1 MNNYSN
7 PFYMKFMYPFLLAAT
22 LVGSSGKSYAQ
33 SEKGDTS
40 KRVKVIIKDEAN
52 EQSIIT
58 GPIHFR
64 LDEKE
69 SPPKGIRVPA
79 PARPASL
86 PPLNHW
92 TSARS
97 FPCDTCLVWVMDP
110 NKPSDSATAYRLI
123 VNPRVFEFRFREEH
137 EADQGWSSDDER
149 LPRVAESLVKRTVFA
164 VGFTGLSNEFTIG
177 PRVPELNTAKSVSC
191 YLGFVEGGLKLDRA
205 GRLRIWSGLGYE
217 WDNYRFENP
226 AVRLGTLDTFPPLG
240 STTQHFTI
248 DSTQNSKKS
257 KLVGQYLTIPLMI
270 GIHSSEDADEKLNVL
285 VGCHIGYRL
294 RSHAKYVFEN
304 DGREK
309 WRNSFQMNDWKVSP
323 YVEVGYNRFRV
334 YAKYN
339 MNPLFRQNGGNP
351 AAQQFTIGL
360 LTTFS

>member
-1 MNNYSN
+1 
-7 PFYMKFMYPFLLAAT
+7 MYPCLLAAT
-22 LVGSSGKSYAQ
+22 LVGFSGRIFSQ
-33 SEKGDTS
+33 SEKTDTS
-40 KRVKVIIKDEAN
+40 KRVKVIIKDEAF
-52 EQSIIT
+52 EAPIAT
-58 GPIHFR
+58 EPIHFR
-64 LDEKE
+64 WEDRE
-69 SPPKGIRVPA
+69 SLPKGIRVPA
-79 PARPASL
+79 PAIPATM

-110 NKPSDSATAYRLI
+110 KKPLDSATAYRLI

-137 EADQGWSSDDER
+137 EADQGWNRDDER
-149 LPRVAESLVKRTVFA
+149 LPGVAEPLVRRSVFA
-164 VGFTGLSNEFTIG
+164 VGFTGLRNEFTNG
-177 PRVPELNTAKSVSC
+177 PRVPELNTSKSVSC
-191 YLGFVEGGLKLDRA
+191 YLGLFEGGLKLDRA
-205 GRLRIWSGLGYE
+205 GRLRIWSGAGYE

-226 AVRLGTLDTFPPLG
+226 AVRLSVVDTFSPLG
-240 STTQHFTI
+240 STTQHFSI
-248 DSTQNSKKS
+248 DSTQACKKS

-270 GIHSSEDADEKLNVL
+270 GIHSSEDADEQLNVL

-294 RSHAKYVFEN
+294 RSHAKYMFEN

-323 YVEVGYNRFRV
+323 YIEVGYNRFRV

>member
-1 MNNYSN
+1 MKSMN
-7 PFYMKFMYPFLLAAT
+7 PLLSAAVCLFAAGNSVAQTVKTDT
-22 LVGSSGKSYAQ
+22 LKVQ
-33 SEKGDTS
+33 TP
-40 KRVKVIIKDEAN
+40 KRIKLVVKDENTARDMV
-52 EQSIIT
+52 T
-58 GPIHFR
+58 GPIDFR
-64 LDEKE
+64 TDESE
-69 SPPKGIRVPA
+69 IPPKGIRVPA
-79 PARPASL
+79 PAMPANL

-92 TSARS
+92 TSARD

-123 VNPRVFEFRFREEH
+123 VNPRFFEFRFREEH
-137 EADQGWSSDDER
+137 KTDEGWSSDEES
-149 LPRVAESLVKRTVFA
+149 LPRVAEPLVRRSVFA
-164 VGFTGLSNEFTIG
+164 VGFTGLRDEFTIG

-205 GRLRIWSGLGYE
+205 GRMRIWSGLGYE

-226 AVRLGTLDTFPPLG
+226 AVRLSVLDTFLPLG

-248 DSTQNSKKS
+248 DSTQDFKKS

-294 RSHAKYVFEN
+294 RSHTKYVFEN
-304 DGREK
+304 EGREK

-323 YVEVGYNRFRV
+323 YIEVGYNRFRV